1 MPVRSQTLQLSSST
15 PGAAH
20 HMLMFTPHAPCSLYA
35 RSVGRSVSL
44 ANLMQDAATYLY
56 LYPYQEET
64 AAQHNT
70 GDPYTMPR
78 WLPWLVDE
86 WNGPMPET
94 RSTNGAGPPPA
105 GAGAGTA
112 KVFEGPETH
121 SSQPAP
127 SIPSVSTG
135 AGTLG
140 TGDWD
145 CDYDC
150 DRGGVVCGIVNCV
163 DGGGRGG
170 WGDDDTYRQKPIP
183 ATIHNPQS
191 TSEAQV
197 LSSIGKHGSWV
208 GREAWPEDGRRGRG
222 GEWACVGRQR
232 RTTVRH
238 VLRTAYPS
246 RSLLRSP
253 LTSVI
258 VRWSLVNEPSPSAG
272 TKGWRRRGPE
282 KRGALVPSNW
292 EECPSFSGFCDVR
305 ISGTG
310 NTGRA
315 GPSHWEQE
323 DWNRVPKVGPA

>member
-1 MPVRSQTLQLSSST
+1 MALPLSSLA
-15 PGAAH
+15 GCVLRRVAAPRH
-20 HMLMFTPHAPCSLYA
+20 DQSNPFTNANASSVPDFAAVLIHARCSAPHVDVHAPCSMF
-35 RSVGRSVSL
+35 SVCPVGRPVGQFGD
-44 ANLMQDAATYLY
+44 LMQDAATYLY

-70 GDPYTMPR
+70 GYPYTTTR

-105 GAGAGTA
+105 GAGTGAA

-150 DRGGVVCGIVNCV
+150 DRGYVVCGIVNCV

-170 WGDDDTYRQKPIP
+170 WGDDDMYRQKPIP
-183 ATIHNPQS
+183 ANPQSTIHNPPQRLRFPLPLGS
-191 TSEAQV
+191 TE
-197 LSSIGKHGSWV
+197 V
-208 GREAWPEDGRRGRG
+208 GLDEKPA
-222 GEWACVGRQR
+222 R
-232 RTTVRH
+232 RTGDEGGAASGH
-238 VLRTAYPS
+238 VLED
-246 RSLLRSP
+246 
-253 LTSVI
+253 
-258 VRWSLVNEPSPSAG
+258 N
-272 TKGWRRRGPE
+272 
-282 KRGALVPSNW
+282 
-292 EECPSFSGFCDVR
+292 D
-305 ISGTG
+305 
-310 NTGRA
+310 
-315 GPSHWEQE
+315 EQQ
-323 DWNRVPKVGPA
+323 